1 MDTYEGSPA
10 HTGPDSTLVPRTTPR
25 NSPKMSPSSTA
36 VRGVVTATS
45 TPSHDGGVRCFRLS
59 CHAEG
64 MSARLTRVAHSRL
77 LDFQLPAGWLQVK
90 PSRAL
95 LVPDEAMSAI
105 GHRRAGVFLGVP
117 TGRYIRRDDRKA
129 LGQVV
134 PARSASRQVL
144 RRLKPSRQR
153 ASAAGCVWTRKALEP
168 FKTAWRPPS
177 AI

>member
-1 MDTYEGSPA
+1 MSTYERSPA
-10 HTGPDSTLVPRTTPR
+10 QTGPGSTLVPRTTPR
-25 NSPKMSPSSTA
+25 NSPKTSPSSTA

-45 TPSHDGGVRCFRLS
+45 TPSPDGGVRCFRLS
-59 CHAEG
+59 CLADD

-77 LDFQLPAGWLQVK
+77 LDFQLPAAWLQVK

-95 LVPDEAMSAI
+95 LVPAEAMSAI
-105 GHRRAGVFLGVP
+105 GHRRAGVFLGIP
-117 TGRYIRRDDRKA
+117 TGRYIRRDDRNA
-129 LGQVV
+129 FGQVV
-134 PARSASRQVL
+134 SARSVSRQVL

-168 FKTAWRPPS
+168 FKTAWQPPS